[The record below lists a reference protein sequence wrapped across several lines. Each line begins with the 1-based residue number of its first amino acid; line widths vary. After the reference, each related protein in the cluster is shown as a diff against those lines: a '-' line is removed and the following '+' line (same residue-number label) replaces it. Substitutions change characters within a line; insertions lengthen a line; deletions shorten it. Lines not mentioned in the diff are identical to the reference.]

1 VHSSLLQRR
10 PALATPHNTGTMQA
24 MLQQLRGTAQKRL
37 WGAVRQLTVGQW
49 HGSRLQAATS
59 LATTTV
65 TMARCLQTRVQRR
78 SYQEE
83 GWKL

>member
-1 VHSSLLQRR
+1 
-10 PALATPHNTGTMQA
+10 MQA

-37 WGAVRQLTVGQW
+37 WGAVRQLTLAVGQW
-49 HGSRLQAATS
+49 HESRLQAATS

-83 GWKL
+83 GRRL